1 MAGACRAR
9 QVQEEQ
15 AVMAKIGVL
24 STRTRVEE
32 KQLIAALAVAGVA
45 ALPVPPAAL
54 PSPLGPSPV
63 RPLVVNTVSGVA
75 AEVMI
80 DRLQDRALASA
91 ALRLVQANGGTW
103 IGAGLAATENRL
115 TVATTLARAGVARP
129 ESRLVFDEGSALTA
143 IEAVSYPCSFTPLE
157 SKLASIVLADR
168 DTAEAVMEHRDV
180 LGARHDALGIIQ
192 AGIAADAIHV
202 IVLGGS
208 VIGYAGNESLVSAH
222 AFSLAIAAAQAL
234 HADIVGI
241 SVMRTASGLVVWDV
255 DPVPDFRSSVS
266 IGSAPVADAIA
277 SYIVGKFGI
286 GSVTNLIINSMEFQ
300 HDVVAIG

>member
-63 RPLVVNTVSGVA
+63 QPLAVTTVSGVA

-180 LGARHDALGIIQ
+180 LGARHEA
-192 AGIAADAIHV
+192 
-202 IVLGGS
+202 
-208 VIGYAGNESLVSAH
+208 LVSAH

-266 IGSAPVADAIA
+266 IGSAPVA
-277 SYIVGKFGI
+277 
-286 GSVTNLIINSMEFQ
+286 
-300 HDVVAIG
+300 

>member
-1 MAGACRAR
+1 MT
-9 QVQEEQ
+9 
-15 AVMAKIGVL
+15 AKIGVL

-63 RPLVVNTVSGVA
+63 QPLAVTTVSGVA

-115 TVATTLARAGVARP
+115 TVATTLARAGIARP
-129 ESRLVFDEGSALTA
+129 ESHLVFDEGTALTA
-143 IEAVSYPCSFTPLE
+143 IESLSYPCTFTPLE
-157 SKLASIVLADR
+157 PKRDGIVLADR

-192 AGIAADAIHV
+192 AGIAADAILV
-202 IVLGGS
+202 IVVDGA
-208 VIGYAGNESLVSAH
+208 VIGYEGNAALANASA
-222 AFSLAIAAAQAL
+222 FGLAIAAAQVL
-234 HADIVGI
+234 HADLVGI
-241 SVMRTASGLVVWDV
+241 SIVKTPSGLAVWDV
-255 DPVPDFRSSVS
+255 DPVPDFRSASS
-266 IGSAPVADAIA
+266 TGSATVADAIA
-277 SYIVGKFGI
+277 NYVVGKFGI
-286 GSVTNLIINSMEFQ
+286 GSVTGLIINAMEVQ
-300 HDVVAIG
+300 HDVVAIC